1 MRKHIS
7 LLLIAFLLIRLFC
20 LTVAADSPYDVDG
33 WSPSVGDTTHSSGQ
47 PIWVTQV
54 DQAHRYAVDVEYQSM
69 TIQVASAIWDVNNY
83 FYHVEMG
90 HIPQDYTGDQDK
102 RNQEPFKF
110 NVSVISYSD
119 LAIDVSVSTAI
130 DNTFSGLLNVSQA
143 NPVYTLDKVD
153 ITPEPENRVAQRKT
167 TQVSITPAQG
177 WETLINSVI
186 ASGVPDDYVAPVGA
200 VTLTISQSK
209 SN

>member
-54 DQAHRYAVDVEYQSM
+54 DQAHRYAVDVVYQNM
-69 TIQVASAIWDVNNY
+69 TIQVDSAIWDVNEY
-83 FYHVEMG
+83 KYHVEMG
-90 HIPQDYTGDQDK
+90 HIPQDYTGDQD
-102 RNQEPFKF
+102 QAPFSF
-110 NVSVISYSD
+110 NVTVVNYSD
-119 LAIDVSVSTAI
+119 LEINVSVSTAI
-130 DNTFSGLLNVSQA
+130 DNTYGGLLNVSQA

-153 ITPEPENRVAQRKT
+153 ITPEPGKRAPQSRT
-167 TQVSITPAQG
+167 TQVSITPSQG
-177 WETLINSVI
+177 WETFINSVI
-186 ASGVPDDYVAPVGA
+186 ASGVPDDYVSPIGS
-200 VTLTISQSK
+200 VTLTITK
-209 SN
+209 N

>member
-69 TIQVASAIWDVNNY
+69 TIQVASAIWDVNEY
-83 FYHVEMG
+83 KYHVEMG
-90 HIPQDYTGDQDK
+90 HIPQDYTGDLNK
-102 RNQEPFKF
+102 APFEF
-110 NVSVISYSD
+110 MVSVYNYSD
-119 LAIDVSVSTAI
+119 LKINVSVSTAI
-130 DNTFSGLLNVSQA
+130 NNTYSGLLNVSQA
-143 NPVYTLDKVD
+143 NPVFTLDKVD
-153 ITPEPENRVAQRKT
+153 ITPEPGKRVPQKNA

-186 ASGVPDDYVAPVGA
+186 ASGVPDDYVAPVGT

>member
-20 LTVAADSPYDVDG
+20 LTVAANSPYDVDG

-54 DQAHRYAVDVEYQSM
+54 DQAHRYAVDVVYQNM
-69 TIQVASAIWDVNNY
+69 TIQVASAIWDVNEY
-83 FYHVEMG
+83 KYHVEMG
-90 HIPQDYTGDQDK
+90 HIPQDYTGDQD
-102 RNQEPFKF
+102 QAPFSF
-110 NVSVISYSD
+110 NVTVVSYSD
-119 LAIDVSVSTAI
+119 LEINVSVSTAI
-130 DNTFSGLLNVSQA
+130 DNTYGGLLNVSQA
-143 NPVYTLDKVD
+143 NPIYTLDKVD
-153 ITPEPENRVAQRKT
+153 ITPEPGKRTPQSRT

-186 ASGVPDDYVAPVGA
+186 ASGVPDDYLAPVGT
-200 VTLTISQSK
+200 VTLTISQDKSK
-209 SN
+209 

>member
-20 LTVAADSPYDVDG
+20 LTVAANSPYDVDG

-54 DQAHRYAVDVEYQSM
+54 DQAHRYAVDVVYQNM
-69 TIQVASAIWDVNNY
+69 TIQVASAIWDVNEY
-83 FYHVEMG
+83 KYHVEMG
-90 HIPQDYTGDQDK
+90 HIPQDYTGDQD
-102 RNQEPFKF
+102 QAPFSF
-110 NVSVISYSD
+110 NVTVVSYSD
-119 LAIDVSVSTAI
+119 LEINVSVSTAI
-130 DNTFSGLLNVSQA
+130 DNTYGGLLNVSQA
-143 NPVYTLDKVD
+143 NPIYTLDKVD
-153 ITPEPENRVAQRKT
+153 ITPEPGKRTPQSRT

-186 ASGVPDDYVAPVGA
+186 ASGVPDDYLAPVGT
-200 VTLTISQSK
+200 VTLTISQDK

>member
-69 TIQVASAIWDVNNY
+69 TIQVASAIWDVNEY
-83 FYHVEMG
+83 KYHVEMG
-90 HIPQDYTGDQDK
+90 HIPQDYTGDLNK
-102 RNQEPFKF
+102 APFEF
-110 NVSVISYSD
+110 MVSVYNYSD
-119 LAIDVSVSTAI
+119 LEINVSVSTAI
-130 DNTFSGLLNVSQA
+130 NNTYSGLLNVSQA
-143 NPVYTLDKVD
+143 NPVFTLDKVD
-153 ITPEPENRVAQRKT
+153 LTPEPGKRVAQRKT

-186 ASGVPDDYVAPVGA
+186 ASGVPDDYVAPVGT

>member
-1 MRKHIS
+1 
-7 LLLIAFLLIRLFC
+7 
-20 LTVAADSPYDVDG
+20 
-33 WSPSVGDTTHSSGQ
+33 
-47 PIWVTQV
+47 
-54 DQAHRYAVDVEYQSM
+54 M
-69 TIQVASAIWDVNNY
+69 TIQVASAIWDVNEY
-83 FYHVEMG
+83 KYHVEMG
-90 HIPQDYTGDQDK
+90 HIPQDYTGDQNA
-102 RNQEPFKF
+102 RNQEPFIF

-130 DNTFSGLLNVSQA
+130 DNTFGGLLNVSQA

-153 ITPEPENRVAQRKT
+153 ITPEPGNRVAQRKT

-177 WETLINSVI
+177 WETFVNSVI

>member
-1 MRKHIS
+1 MRKRIS
-7 LLLIAFLLIRLFC
+7 VLLAVLLLLRVFC
-20 LTVAADSPYDVDG
+20 LTAAADAPYDVDR
-33 WSPSVGDTTHSSGQ
+33 WTPSVGDEMHTSEQ
-47 PIWVTQV
+47 PFWVTQV

-69 TIQVASAIWDVNNY
+69 TIQVASAIWDVNEY
-83 FYHVEMG
+83 KYHVEMG
-90 HIPQDYTGDQDK
+90 HIPQDYTGDQDD

-119 LAIDVSVSTAI
+119 LAIDVSVLTVI
-130 DNTFSGLLNVSQA
+130 DNTFGGLLNVSQA

-153 ITPEPENRVAQRKT
+153 ITPEPGNRVAQRKT

-177 WETLINSVI
+177 WETFVNSVI
-186 ASGVPDDYVAPVGA
+186 ASGVPDDYVSPVGT